1 MPRRLA
7 VSLLAGV
14 TALAGCGS
22 SSSKSSARDTERFLE
37 GKGTPHVIC
46 TEGSD
51 GWDYTCTSSGR
62 KIGVD
67 VGKRGPTEL
76 SNWVPDEEPLQVG
89 PGGEGVAVHARFVD
103 EASSVCKE
111 AASMISRLPR
121 PVSRIDTLS
130 QLDRVLDLNRQEV
143 IQLEAIKPPVALLPE
158 YTLMLGA
165 LGQVVNDEMELRDGI
180 ATRQTSTRRAA
191 LKSRARDARQA
202 NEIALRLGLPACSNA
217 ATPLPGIAPRPH

>member
-14 TALAGCGS
+14 TILAGCGS
-22 SSSKSSARDTERFLE
+22 SPSKPSDRDIERFLE
-37 GKGTPHVIC
+37 GKGTSHVIC

-51 GWDYTCTSSGR
+51 GWDYTCRSSGR

-67 VGKRGPTEL
+67 VGKSGPTEL
-76 SNWVPDEEPLQVG
+76 SNWVPDKEPLQVG
-89 PGGEGVAVHARFVD
+89 PGGEGAAVHARFVD

-121 PVSRIDTLS
+121 PISRIDTLS
-130 QLDRVLDLNRQEV
+130 RLDQVLDLRRQEL
-143 IQLEAIKPPVALLPE
+143 IQLEAIKPPVALSPD
-158 YTLMLGA
+158 YTLMVGA
-165 LGQVVNDEMELRDGI
+165 IAQVVNDEMELRNGI
-180 ATRQTSTRRAA
+180 ATRETSTRRAA

-202 NEIALRLGLPACSNA
+202 NEIALRVGLPACSK
-217 ATPLPGIAPRPH
+217 R